1 MGSEICL
8 LSLSDFPKQHWKRL
22 FPQSSSRP
30 ELTQLCTEGPG
41 HELTGL
47 SHLTSHSALF
57 TDRPHLLFQFVP
69 IRGVTAGP
77 SMCPPALQPPGLP
90 QSHTDPCDGR
100 FSPQGRHKV
109 RSDLLLQADANESRA
124 QTAGWACELLRAQ
137 SHSGSHQ
144 SPGSPSALCCSARPC
159 QRDCK
164 AHTASPSPLPSSPLP
179 HRTKIYWQ
187 L

>member
-69 IRGVTAGP
+69 IRGVTAGL

-109 RSDLLLQADANESRA
+109 RSDLFLPGRCQQVQSTNCWLGLCFNPKP
-124 QTAGWACELLRAQ
+124 LRAQ

-164 AHTASPSPLPSSPLP
+164 AHTASPSPLPSPP
-179 HRTKIYWQ
+179 TQ
-187 L
+187 N